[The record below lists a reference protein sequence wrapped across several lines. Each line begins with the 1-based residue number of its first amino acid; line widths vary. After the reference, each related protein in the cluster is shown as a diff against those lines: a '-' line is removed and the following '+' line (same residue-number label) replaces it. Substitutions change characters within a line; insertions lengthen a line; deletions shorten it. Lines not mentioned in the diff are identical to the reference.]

1 MLICHKYNTEVTH
14 HEYSNGIGKPFKKW
28 NALIFFSTNIH
39 PTAPR
44 QAVLAVLLLNGSY
57 NVIDN
62 MHVQRKFIIQALV
75 LKDVLYFFSGRY

>member
-1 MLICHKYNTEVTH
+1 MNTP
-14 HEYSNGIGKPFKKW
+14 NRIGKPCKNW

-62 MHVQRKFIIQALV
+62 MHVQRKFLIQALV
-75 LKDVLYFFSGRY
+75 LKDVYISFQVAID